1 MAGRPVSDAG
11 RETSVVCAPG
21 KPRPNEAPI
30 DGGGLSLLVS
40 VSAEEAA
47 VEEAAEES
55 PLPDNDKEGRT
66 PPASAVGVTVGCAIG
81 D

>member
-1 MAGRPVSDAG
+1 MAGKPVSDGG

-21 KPRPNEAPI
+21 KPTPNEAPI

-40 VSAEEAA
+40 VSAGEAA
-47 VEEAAEES
+47 VKEAAEES
-55 PLPDNDKEGRT
+55 PSPGNGKEGRT
-66 PPASAVGVTVGCAIG
+66 PPASVVGVTVGCAIG